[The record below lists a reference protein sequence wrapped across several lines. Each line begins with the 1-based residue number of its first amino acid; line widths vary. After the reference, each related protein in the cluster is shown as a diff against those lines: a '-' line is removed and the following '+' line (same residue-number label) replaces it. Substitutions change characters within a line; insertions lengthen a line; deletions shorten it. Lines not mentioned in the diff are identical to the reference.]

1 MSTKLPKVTSSD
13 LVRIVKKSGFILDR
27 QSGSHAIYINKEKHL
42 RTVIPIHKNVILK
55 PKTLLSILDDA
66 EITID
71 ELRKLL

>member
-1 MSTKLPKVTSSD
+1 MSTKLPKITSSE
-13 LVRIVKKSGFILDR
+13 LIRIIKQFGFVLDR
-27 QSGSHAIYINKEKHL
+27 QSGSHAIFIHREKHI
-42 RTVIPIHKNVILK
+42 RTVVPIHKKVIIK

>member
-1 MSTKLPKVTSSD
+1 MSTKLPKVTSSQ
-13 LVRIVKKSGFILDR
+13 LVQVIKQRGFKLDR
-27 QSGSHAIYINKEKHL
+27 QSGSHAIFIHSEKHL
-42 RTVIPIHKNVILK
+42 RTVVPIHKKEIIK

>member
-42 RTVIPIHKNVILK
+42 RMVIPIHKNVILK